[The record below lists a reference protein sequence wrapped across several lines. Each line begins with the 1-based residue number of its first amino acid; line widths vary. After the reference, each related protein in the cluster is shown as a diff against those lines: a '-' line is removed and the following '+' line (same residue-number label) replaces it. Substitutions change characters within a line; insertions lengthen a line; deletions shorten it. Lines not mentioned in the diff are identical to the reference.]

1 MYTHIAHSIR
11 NIGHPFRR
19 EHTKN
24 QHDEMSNERVSLT
37 ISITICNSV
46 FSISIQWQP
55 ITLFHFFFSLSLSLL
70 PIFNWKGSCILYSDE
85 LETSLSLYLNQQMHF
100 FLSHT
105 LFLQIFW
112 LHKTNRKK
120 MAITLHK
127 LLLSNKLKNDA
138 QSTNLRLKTYHICTR
153 TIEKMWIRRDKEKRI
168 II

>member
-11 NIGHPFRR
+11 NIGHTFRR

-55 ITLFHFFFSLSLSLL
+55 ITLFHFFSLSHSFQFLIEKAPVFFTAMNLKPLFHYILISKC
-70 PIFNWKGSCILYSDE
+70 IF
-85 LETSLSLYLNQQMHF
+85 F
-100 FLSHT
+100 SHT
-105 LFLQIFW
+105 LFLQFFW